1 MKSYTAMI
9 IIAYE
14 RILAQVSH
22 LFTMNSSDFSF
33 SISAY
38 DDYAVH
44 SSLNRFIIVFRYC
57 RAILVL
63 LSKQPKD
70 YYSSV

>member
-1 MKSYTAMI
+1 MKSYTVMI
-9 IIAYE
+9 IIAYV

-22 LFTMNSSDFSF
+22 LFAMNSSDFSF
-33 SISAY
+33 RIAAY

-44 SSLNRFIIVFRYC
+44 SSLNRFMIVFRDC

-63 LSKQPKD
+63 LSK
-70 YYSSV
+70 